1 MIPTEVTIGIP
12 EHQSSTTRQQEYQQQ
27 SHGRQPRRRRLQKSE
42 SSLVG
47 MFSDSVNDS
56 MSQSDAPSTT
66 LYSLTK
72 KLSPPQRQA
81 LMESIQDP
89 SSNAQRVEELLQHPM
104 TPLVLDQKRMAA
116 VADEE
121 DSATTATMSSSEE
134 EDDDA
139 ESWSSF
145 VRR

>member
-72 KLSPPQRQA
+72 TLSPPHRQA

-104 TPLVLDQKRMAA
+104 SPLVLDQKKMAA

-121 DSATTATMSSSEE
+121 DSATATMSSSEE
-134 EDDDA
+134 DEDDV